1 MEDRIPEL
9 YQNLVNAFDEYHDE
23 VDELRREGSRQRG
36 QLRSYEETIRKL
48 AEAAQVADRRLGRW
62 EIIDNG
68 PQLENGQIVVRP
80 PSIKCTACGS
90 EAVVVLHMGPVLTPF
105 CPWCGAQ
112 MANPERRQ
120 RNDRKREGGMD

>member
-48 AEAAQVADRRLGRW
+48 AEAAQVADRRLARW
-62 EIIDNG
+62 DLIDRG
-68 PQLENGQIVVRP
+68 PEQEGGQLVVRP
-80 PSIKCTACGS
+80 PRAKCTACGRW
-90 EAVVVLHMGPVLTPF
+90 AVEVLPMRSVITPF

-112 MANPERRQ
+112 MKLPKEAKE
-120 RNDRKREGGMD
+120 